1 MVILEE
7 QKNVIMLIPIQMMV
21 VIIVLKRI
29 SGPAR
34 ASLLCVLI
42 HVKMDTDLGQ
52 KSATMEIITTM
63 MDAVN
68 YALKRIT
75 GHAQVILGTYLCVLQ
90 IVVMGS
96 LEEQKNAT
104 I

>member
-75 GHAQVILGTYLCVLQ
+75 GVAQAILEMLLSAQQLVEMDIFEVPRNVT
-90 IVVMGS
+90 
-96 LEEQKNAT
+96 N
-104 I
+104 